1 MRIALSFDDG
11 PNNITT
17 PQVLDLL
24 EEHRIPASFFL
35 IANNIVPETEGQIR
49 RALSLGCDI
58 ENHSIT
64 HRPMAEMPAEEIK
77 EEIRVCSEKIAAITG
92 ECPRFFRPPFI
103 SVSPALFDAVD
114 LTFICGVGCEDW
126 VPEVPAE
133 ERIRRI
139 LEAAADGVIYLLHDM
154 TGNINTVEDDWDTR
168 GGYAKDP
175 DKVFKRVT
183 KKIEPGWIFLFH
195 LDGKP
200 TPAVL
205 DRLIPY
211 LQEQGYECVTVSELL
226 ASGGMEL
233 PPLVEEGSDEF
244 LTEEPDQDVIP
255 ENASE
260 G

>member
-1 MRIALSFDDG
+1 MLPHTGKYRRKRPSEEVLPVRIALSFDDG

-92 ECPRFFRPPFI
+92 ESPRFFRPPFI
-103 SVSPALFDAVD
+103 SVSPTLFDAVD

-126 VPEVPAE
+126 VPEVSAE
-133 ERIRRI
+133 ERTRRI

-154 TGNINTVEDDWDTR
+154 TGNVNTVEALKTVIPELKKR
-168 GGYAKDP
+168 G
-175 DKVFKRVT
+175 F
-183 KKIEPGWIFLFH
+183 
-195 LDGKP
+195 
-200 TPAVL
+200 
-205 DRLIPY
+205 
-211 LQEQGYECVTVSELL
+211 
-226 ASGGMEL
+226 
-233 PPLVEEGSDEF
+233 EF
-244 LTEEPDQDVIP
+244 LTVPQLFEQCGVTPVRGRIYSNVFQT
-255 ENASE
+255 A
-260 G
+260 